1 MKDIIFVIGPP
12 PPENTSEDERYDK
25 FKNEIKESLDKDFRR
40 TAKWPPPP
48 LTPEGKWREIEVDLE
63 ALDKDQ
69 ARGRAN
75 PMGLERDLLEMVSKV
90 PGLGSFLAS
99 LEREAT
105 QYIVMEMIEGLT
117 KENASLRTMCDEYK
131 SMIEKLRA
139 KIVEQDEVIG
149 KLARSSSTGKT
160 SLSS

>member
-1 MKDIIFVIGPP
+1 MKDIILVIGP
-12 PPENTSEDERYDK
+12 PPENTSDEDERYDK
-25 FKNEIKESLDKDFRR
+25 FKNEIKESLDRALRR
-40 TAKWPPPP
+40 TAKWPPPQ
-48 LTPEGKWREIEVDLE
+48 LTPEEKWQ
-63 ALDKDQ
+63 ALDSAPSQ
-69 ARGRAN
+69 VLIH
-75 PMGLERDLLEMVSKV
+75 PMGFERDLLEMVSKV

-105 QYIVMEMIEGLT
+105 QYITMEMIDGLT
-117 KENASLRTMCDEYK
+117 KENASLRTMCEEYK

-139 KIVEQDEVIG
+139 KILEQDEVIG

>member
-1 MKDIIFVIGPP
+1 MKDIILVIGP
-12 PPENTSEDERYDK
+12 PPENTSDEDERYDK
-25 FKNEIKESLDKDFRR
+25 FKNEIKESLDRALRR

-48 LTPEGKWREIEVDLE
+48 LTP
-63 ALDKDQ
+63 
-69 ARGRAN
+69 
-75 PMGLERDLLEMVSKV
+75 DLLEMVSKV

-105 QYIVMEMIEGLT
+105 QYITMEMIDGLT
-117 KENASLRTMCDEYK
+117 KENASLRTMCEEYK

-139 KIVEQDEVIG
+139 KILEQDEVIG